1 MKKIA
6 LILLAAASLVGTASI
21 ASAQWY
27 GGNPG
32 PYYGDQYRGRYY
44 DDGYTDSEAMDI
56 TNGDVIAET
65 LANMMYTATSA
76 RLISHAKTVSANR
89 IADTEFISSRPP
101 KLAASLILP
110 FGFVG

>member
-32 PYYGDQYRGRYY
+32 PYYSDQYRGRYY

-65 LANMMYTATSA
+65 LANMMYMGTLT
-76 RLISHAKTVSANR
+76 R
-89 IADTEFISSRPP
+89 IYFTRQDGVCKPYR
-101 KLAASLILP
+101 
-110 FGFVG
+110 GY